1 MRIYGNGILKTRS
14 ADFRPSA
21 VRHTGVE
28 PAEDEVVVLHF
39 VGSNG
44 EALEMLLSLDEAHDV
59 CNTVTEQAQKY
70 VKDKRP

>member
-14 ADFRPSA
+14 ADFRASA

-39 VGSNG
+39 VGSHG
-44 EALEMLLSLDEAHDV
+44 EALEMLLSLKEAQDLIDGIK
-59 CNTVTEQAQKY
+59 AQMGE
-70 VKDKRP
+70 